1 MSFTVLLSFTVCTVS
16 DYSVWVRGMPAIH
29 CYKIPSRVC
38 MPLNQMH
45 STGLGEKANAK
56 KNKKNEPLV
65 NIDINIA

>member
-1 MSFTVLLSFTVCTVS
+1 
-16 DYSVWVRGMPAIH
+16 
-29 CYKIPSRVC
+29 